1 MEKFLSGK
9 DSKSD
14 ALAPQAETQKNF
26 AVLLIAFAAILL
38 LPPPAFAQISVQELQ
53 TEDGL
58 LLRQETPAYL
68 YVGTTAAA
76 RFVAENNSPNTYPDL
91 TMTIW
96 YAFDNARPVAIP
108 EGCFHSL
115 AGGNARILSCRIGN
129 MSPGQKFEI
138 EVTIAS
144 DKVDVPELRIASSLN
159 VPDLSILHEILQI
172 HDTLTDTDGD
182 GVTDFIERMA
192 RTDALDS
199 DSVDHSD
206 WIVDLLLLYTTSARE
221 QYRQRGG
228 IENRIMEYVDFGNDV
243 LRDSGARVQLRV
255 AHLEELEYEEDG
267 SVRSNVLLDR
277 VQGLEAHDAFA
288 NVQNQR
294 AETGADLIVLFG
306 VTVTDNICG
315 LAGLPGPYRQGDIAS
330 LSRGVGYAF
339 VAVSCNN
346 VTFIHEIGHNFGN
359 GHSHVEMFPGTFA
372 FSLGHGVQESFSTIM
387 AGEGDYNAPGKIHLF
402 SNPDLDC
409 NGHPC
414 GVPIGEELQADAV
427 TTINITAPQISQWFH
442 RPWPEGLRASA
453 THTADYSPT
462 GSTMS
467 LGILNEAGEYASAVF
482 AGQTVDMV
490 AEIRPDQADIGQ
502 EATMHVLV
510 DYEGGAG
517 AKLQLDRNGGI
528 SVWDGNVD
536 SLAPF
541 RHVGELFALERF
553 YVLKDISLPLDL
565 AGTNWR
571 FSIAYRVGDKAVF
584 ISRPQTLFIVKK
596 RN

>member
-1 MEKFLSGK
+1 M
-9 DSKSD
+9 
-14 ALAPQAETQKNF
+14 KNF
-26 AVLLIAFAAILL
+26 GVLLIAFAAILL
-38 LPPPAFAQISVQELQ
+38 LPPPAFAQISVQERQ
-53 TEDGL
+53 TEEGL
-58 LLRQETPAYL
+58 LLRQETPGYL
-68 YVGTTAAA
+68 YMGTTATA
-76 RFVAENNSPNTYPDL
+76 RFVAENNSRITYSNL

-96 YAFDNARPVAIP
+96 HAFEDARPVAIP
-108 EGCFHSL
+108 EGCLQTL
-115 AGGNARILSCRIGN
+115 AGDGARTLSCRIGN

-144 DKVDVPELRIASSLN
+144 DEVDVPVLRIGGSLN
-159 VPDLSILHEILQI
+159 VPDLSILHEILHI

-206 WIVDLLLLYTTSARE
+206 WIVDLLLLYTASAKE
-221 QYRQRGG
+221 QYQERGG
-228 IENRIMEYVDFGNDV
+228 IKNRIMEYVDFGNDV

-267 SVRSNVLLDR
+267 SVRPNILLDR
-277 VQGLEAHDAFA
+277 VRGLEAHDAFA

-306 VTVTDNICG
+306 VTVADDICG
-315 LAGLPGPYRQGDIAS
+315 LAGVPGPHRQGDIPS
-330 LSRGVGYAF
+330 LYRETGYAF

-359 GHSHVEMFPGTFA
+359 GHSHVEMSLGTFA

-414 GVPIGEELQADAV
+414 GVPIGEDLQADAV

-442 RPWPEGLRASA
+442 RPWPEGLRVSE
-453 THTADYSPT
+453 THTADDSPT

-482 AGQTVDMV
+482 AGDTMDMLV
-490 AEIRPDQADIGQ
+490 EIRPDEADIGQ

-510 DYEGGAG
+510 VYEGDTGTT
-517 AKLQLDRNGGI
+517 LQLDRNGEV
-528 SVWDGNVD
+528 SVWDGNVG

-541 RHVGELFALERF
+541 QHVGELFAVERF
-553 YVLKDISLPLDL
+553 YVLKDITLPLDL

-584 ISRPQTLFIVKK
+584 ISRPQTLLIVQKP
-596 RN
+596 N